1 MLLQGVTAEMCEKQ
15 VHCFLK
21 PVSFHLISHLQ
32 LFNWKSCQSV
42 QPSVSP
48 AASVQVYLHAVHL
61 HLPFLHVYWFL
72 QRAALASQSLTS
84 FSTLCCFFTDML
96 YLFMCPPQLFI
107 EVYAFLPG
115 VDVKL
120 TVVLHQI
127 LGNNCEERNQTGSN
141 LWCVCLLN
149 TVQELRSM
157 AKIQDKVMNEK
168 SSETI
173 SMPGRA
179 ELA

>member
-1 MLLQGVTAEMCEKQ
+1 
-15 VHCFLK
+15 
-21 PVSFHLISHLQ
+21 
-32 LFNWKSCQSV
+32 
-42 QPSVSP
+42 
-48 AASVQVYLHAVHL
+48 
-61 HLPFLHVYWFL
+61 
-72 QRAALASQSLTS
+72 
-84 FSTLCCFFTDML
+84 ML